1 MNLSDI
7 SNKLDA
13 LLKMALKW
21 QQTNHL
27 PAIER
32 DIMLEK
38 LRALY
43 IQVVEYSTE
52 DQNSEQINLQIK
64 ELEESLP
71 DGLEREPSIEIEI
84 DPKIEEVDLHQH
96 FVQSEPEEVRTPSL
110 LMELDSDSELEEE
123 SSSDSESEST
133 PESEPEIVTIFGQ
146 MISQQMKDNF
156 VKELFWRD
164 EIFFENEVEKFD
176 RMTSF
181 DQALIYIGEKYN
193 WRAESDVAEQFID
206 LLDKKFE

>member
-21 QQTNHL
+21 QQANHL
-27 PAIER
+27 ATIER

-38 LRALY
+38 LRDLY
-43 IQVVEYSTE
+43 TQVMEYSTE
-52 DQNSEQINLQIK
+52 DQNPEQIDMRIQ

-71 DGLEREPSIEIEI
+71 DGLEPEPSTGIETDQNTE
-84 DPKIEEVDLHQH
+84 DADLQQH
-96 FVQSEPEEVRTPSL
+96 LSHNEHEQSRTSSL
-110 LMELDSDSELEEE
+110 LMETELESEPESEPNSDSE
-123 SSSDSESEST
+123 
-133 PESEPEIVTIFGQ
+133 PESKPEPEPEIVTIFGQ
-146 MISQQMKDNF
+146 IIPQQMKDTF

-164 EIFFENEVEKFD
+164 EIFFENEIAKFD

-193 WRAESDVAEQFID
+193 WRAESNVAEQFID